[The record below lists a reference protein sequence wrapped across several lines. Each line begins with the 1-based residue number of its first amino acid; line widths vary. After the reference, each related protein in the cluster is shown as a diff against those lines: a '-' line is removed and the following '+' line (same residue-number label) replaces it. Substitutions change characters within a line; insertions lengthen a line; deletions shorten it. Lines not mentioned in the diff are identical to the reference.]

1 MVMVWV
7 GFELLSM
14 VRGMAKLA
22 CHFSFIEEI
31 VPQ

>member
-1 MVMVWV
+1 MVVVLV

-14 VRGMAKLA
+14 VRGVAKLA